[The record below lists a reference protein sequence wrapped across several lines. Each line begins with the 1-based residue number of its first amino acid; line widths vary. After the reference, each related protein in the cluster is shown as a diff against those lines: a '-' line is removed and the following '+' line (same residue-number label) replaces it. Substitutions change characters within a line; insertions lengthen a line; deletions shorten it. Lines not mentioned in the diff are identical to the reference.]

1 MRYTGQSHAPCPMP
15 HAPRQTVPH
24 IAKNC
29 CKLRFRQRTRKS
41 LWPSPVQNTH
51 SYQNS
56 WCDTIASAEGGFQL
70 QAPQAGQ
77 IKLLVSLSLRQ
88 GIANTFLPKMR
99 STEPTCRSY
108 HELRIPE

>member
-1 MRYTGQSHAPCPMP
+1 MPINADVTHLRHPLLSQSVFSEFSE
-15 HAPRQTVPH
+15 Q
-24 IAKNC
+24 I
-29 CKLRFRQRTRKS
+29 KLRFRQRTRKS

-51 SYQNS
+51 SSQNS
-56 WCDTIASAEGGFQL
+56 WCDTLTSAEGGFQL

-99 STEPTCRSY
+99 STDPTCRSY
-108 HELRIPE
+108 HELRIPES